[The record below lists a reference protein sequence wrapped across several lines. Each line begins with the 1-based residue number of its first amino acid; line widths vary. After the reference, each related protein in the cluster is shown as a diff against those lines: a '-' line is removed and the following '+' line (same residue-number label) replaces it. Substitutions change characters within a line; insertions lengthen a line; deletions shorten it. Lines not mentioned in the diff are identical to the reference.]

1 MVTFL
6 TIVSMV
12 KYKTIVCERL
22 NMVIYITIVS
32 MVNYKTI
39 VFEVKYGK
47 IYNNSLYG

>member
-1 MVTFL
+1 MYITKLYMVTFL

-12 KYKTIVCERL
+12 KYKTIVCKRL

-39 VFEVKYGK
+39 VIRG
-47 IYNNSLYG
+47 